1 MRKFKKLR
9 SFFFVSVIVNV
20 FLIGSGAS
28 PLTTKRSTNLPSPA
42 STIASGDLNN
52 DKIPDLVV
60 GIYPQVP
67 EDIGKVSILIGKGNG
82 NFLPQQEVIV
92 GFDFGVSSRYI
103 SDIEI
108 GDLNGDNN
116 LDVVVAHNTDF
127 TQISF
132 NRLAMTVLF
141 GNGDGTFRPSEP
153 VYLSNDEG
161 GIFRINAVS
170 IGDFNNDGKT
180 DLYGAGLLG
189 GYGFIYPI
197 RNIDN
202 NQYQITA
209 PIYVSENILDVAKAD
224 FNQDGKID
232 LVAGVTTGNFI
243 LYGAGNMY
251 FTSAEGRDSRRSE
264 EQKVTVADFNNDGR
278 DDYAVVNGR
287 FFEVRVFL
295 NSPNGIAQLP
305 RRYRIKPLGFSEIN
319 RALISADFNGDGNMD
334 FAVSIFRLGKV
345 RIYYG
350 NGSGGFTWGDVVS
363 GGLYSSG
370 LTSADLDSNG
380 KMDLIAADL
389 DTITTEEVTVFLNSP
404 NPQRYYTD
412 FDADGKSDFTIFRP
426 SNGMWWSLFS
436 RNNSFRNQ
444 QFGLATDKIV
454 NGNYDGDNKTDLGV
468 FRDGIWYIQQS
479 SNGTI
484 RTEFW
489 GQTGDIPVPADY
501 DNDGLMETAVFRPS
515 TGTWYIRNSNNV
527 TSGYKWGI
535 AEDKPI
541 ATDYDG
547 DGKADIAVFRPSNG
561 TWYILLSLT
570 NQVYAQPFGIA
581 EDNPV
586 PADYDGDGKSDVAV
600 FRPSNGVWYILQSG
614 NNSVRYEQ
622 FGLPDDIPT
631 PNDYDGDGKND
642 IAVFR
647 QSEGIWYSK
656 NSQNG
661 ATNSLK
667 WGMLGD
673 VPIK

>member
-1 MRKFKKLR
+1 MTKIKIHKKILLLICFF
-9 SFFFVSVIVNV
+9 SFVLISKATVFNSPRETTFPSVQ
-20 FLIGSGAS
+20 
-28 PLTTKRSTNLPSPA
+28 R
-42 STIASGDLNN
+42 TIASGDLNN
-52 DKIPDLVV
+52 DGFIDLIVGGNPVDTEPFSGKIYVML
-60 GIYPQVP
+60 
-67 EDIGKVSILIGKGNG
+67 GKGNG
-82 NFLPQQEVIV
+82 NFHPRREYRVGYHQSSFPAPYVYKIKVADMNNDGNPDVVVSHLDGPIPFVNRADVMITILMGSGNGTLQEAEGFNFFHEPGGGNHIV
-92 GFDFGVSSRYI
+92 DFELVDVNADR
-103 SDIEI
+103 
-108 GDLNGDNN
+108 L
-116 LDVVVAHNTDF
+116 LDVVAGIDINSDF
-127 TQISF
+127 SKIQIIK
-132 NRLAMTVLF
+132 NLGGGLF
-141 GNGDGTFRPSEP
+141 QNIG
-153 VYLSNDEG
+153 
-161 GIFRINAVS
+161 RI
-170 IGDFNNDGKT
+170 
-180 DLYGAGLLG
+180 LLG
-189 GYGFIYPI
+189 VYIVDISVAKINDDKFVDFVMTTLDHGILIAYGSNQIFPNSTDQLDLGIQ
-197 RNIDN
+197 NI
-202 NQYQITA
+202 
-209 PIYVSENILDVAKAD
+209 VLDV
-224 FNQDGKID
+224 
-232 LVAGVTTGNFI
+232 
-243 LYGAGNMY
+243 
-251 FTSAEGRDSRRSE
+251 R
-264 EQKVTVADFNNDGR
+264 
-278 DDYAVVNGR
+278 
-287 FFEVRVFL
+287 
-295 NSPNGIAQLP
+295 
-305 RRYRIKPLGFSEIN
+305 
-319 RALISADFNGDGNMD
+319 DFNGDGRQD
-334 FAVSIFRLGKV
+334 ILVVRRDSQEFRIFF
-345 RIYYG
+345 
-350 NGSGGFTWGDVVS
+350 NSATGFPQNPVV
-363 GGLYSSG
+363 YQNN
-370 LTSADLDSNG
+370 SALQFLQVADSNG
-380 KMDLIAADL
+380 DGIMDLYCYTDDYMKIYLGNASGIFSFSELISYIGVFGGINVDL
-389 DTITTEEVTVFLNSP
+389 NYDGKLDLASTAGGVMVRLNTP

-412 FDADGKSDFTIFRP
+412 FDADRKSDFTIFRP
-426 SNGMWWSLFS
+426 SNGMWWTLFS

-479 SNGTI
+479 ANGTI

-515 TGTWYIRNSNNV
+515 TGTWYIRNAIGQITGSN
-527 TSGYKWGI
+527 WGI

-581 EDNPV
+581 EDKPV

-622 FGLPDDIPT
+622 FGLPDDIPN

-661 ATNSLK
+661 ATNSIK